1 MLKSPASENIPEGFE
16 FVSRHGNYGGWFRT
30 FLYFITYV
38 PPGIPDT
45 VTINVREKLTGAIH
59 SVTVSD
65 EHVALTKL
73 RDRNFD

>member
-16 FVSRHGNYGGWFRT
+16 LVSRHGNYGGWFRT

-45 VTINVREKLTGAIH
+45 VTIKVREKSTGAIH
-59 SVTVSD
+59 SVTASD

-73 RDRNFD
+73 RDRIFD